1 MSRTGTS
8 IETEKRLSAQSGGGR
23 RAVAA
28 SGYGMLVV
36 GDENAAVLMVV
47 TSPCSV
53 NTRKPLD
60 CILLVDELHPL
71 QMSLTKADVEQE
83 SYHHFALLEK

>member
-1 MSRTGTS
+1 
-8 IETEKRLSAQSGGGR
+8 
-23 RAVAA
+23 
-28 SGYGMLVV
+28 
-36 GDENAAVLMVV
+36 MVV